1 MQLIDCALLEVDT
14 LQYKPRPLIAAF
26 MYIVIGKEF
35 DQFTTEI
42 IVERFPSSSLYLL
55 DPTFAFNNLFSRY
68 LELYFGIELEELLP
82 SIQYASTFAG
92 LEVSTKLPSVVEGN
106 KKEIANVPVCSS

>member
-1 MQLIDCALLEVDT
+1 MQLIDCCLLEVDT

-26 MYIVIGKEF
+26 MYIVIGIEF

-42 IVERFPSSSLYLL
+42 VVERFPSSSLYLL
-55 DPTFAFNNLFSRY
+55 EPNFAFNNLFARF
-68 LELYFGIELEELLP
+68 LEIHFGIELEELLP

-92 LEVSTKLPSVVEGN
+92 LEVSTKLPSVVESN
-106 KKEIANVPVCSS
+106 RNEIATVGSS